1 MTVGRQALWR
11 LPERPMGD
19 LAFYRDTPCTTIHTG
34 SPMSF
39 SRFSLLAISAAFSMS
54 AALPAFAASSSF
66 ASISN
71 FTISSSGGTDFI
83 NNQPV
88 VYMRVIVSDNLG
100 NPLDKKINV
109 TPTTTPVTA
118 RFEDVFAT
126 TSITGDGFDTANF
139 MAEGG
144 SNSDKHYD
152 AISFA
157 SLRFTLA
164 GHTSITFGALSSLS
178 TNFNKTLGEYGFAGT
193 YFEIRDALPTSSVFT
208 HGINMTGLNSEN
220 KNLQA
225 IYSNDTDMA
234 VTKMLVI
241 GAFVQGESVPV
252 TPVPEPETYAM
263 LLAGLGVLGAVARRR
278 KAQANA

>member
-1 MTVGRQALWR
+1 
-11 LPERPMGD
+11 
-19 LAFYRDTPCTTIHTG
+19 
-34 SPMSF
+34 MSF
-39 SRFSLLAISAAFSMS
+39 SRFSLLAICAAFSMS

-118 RFEDVFAT
+118 RFEDAFAT

-225 IYSNDTDMA
+225 IYSNDTDTA

-241 GAFVQGESVPV
+241 GAFVQGESFPV

>member
-1 MTVGRQALWR
+1 MRSAVFDNFG
-11 LPERPMGD
+11 
-19 LAFYRDTPCTTIHTG
+19 
-34 SPMSF
+34 
-39 SRFSLLAISAAFSMS
+39 SLL
-54 AALPAFAASSSF
+54 
-66 ASISN
+66 
-71 FTISSSGGTDFI
+71 D
-83 NNQPV
+83 V
-88 VYMRVIVSDNLG
+88 
-100 NPLDKKINV
+100 KINV

-118 RFEDVFAT
+118 RFEEAFST
-126 TSITGDGFDTANF
+126 TGITGNGFDTASF
-139 MAEGG
+139 IAEGG
-144 SNSDKHYD
+144 SNSAKRYD
-152 AISFA
+152 ALSSA
-157 SLRFTLA
+157 SLSFTLNA
-164 GHTSITFGALSSLS
+164 HTSITFGALSSLS
-178 TNFNKTLGEYGFAGT
+178 TNFNKALGESGAAATF
-193 YFEIRDALPTSSVFT
+193 FEIRDALPTSSMFT